1 MRTLLLVVIAT
12 TNEIVIATIAIGGSL
27 YISETLTTSLAMP
40 RKSSGYATACR
51 GHVAAL
57 VRVSSSNPFTGSYF
71 YHLQK
76 ESTMAEAIETVQSIK
91 TASDGTVKLSI
102 EMYNALLE
110 KAATK

>member
-1 MRTLLLVVIAT
+1 MTFVVARAMCRGLIIFLE
-12 TNEIVIATIAIGGSL
+12 NPSFGRHCDYQRDRHCDYLISIVIATIAIGGSL

-71 YHLQK
+71 CHLQ
-76 ESTMAEAIETVQSIK
+76 
-91 TASDGTVKLSI
+91 
-102 EMYNALLE
+102 
-110 KAATK
+110 